1 MIEVSGLDLKTGS
14 SLDYGASAV
23 VCGEY
28 DVIVVGGGIAGVAAA
43 VSAARNGART
53 ALIEPRN
60 FVGGNAAMG
69 LQLQCFYRGGY
80 PSEK

>member
-14 SLDYGASAV
+14 SLDYVSSAV
-23 VCGEY
+23 VCGDY

-43 VSAARNGART
+43 VSAARNGAHT
-53 ALIEPRN
+53 AVIEPRN

-69 LQLQCFYRGGY
+69 LQLQCFRRGGN